1 MLIKEVQLRDYPY
14 KSKRG
19 LAERLAKR
27 YFEKNGYEL
36 FRGYAILRNST
47 NYYLYENVKKKYNRL
62 ENILLGKIGL
72 NLYLLRE
79 QLHKGIPDFFLYR
92 KQDNDCFFAE
102 IKLEHEQIKSHQL
115 NCMELLESFG
125 FKVIVLRIKSKI
137 YRAEI
142 MMNLND
148 KTKVI
153 LVKQNKLRKRY

>member
-19 LAERLAKR
+19 LAERLARR
-27 YFEKNGYEL
+27 YFEKNGYEV
-36 FRGYAILRNST
+36 FRGYAIKKKSE
-47 NYYLYENVKKKYNRL
+47 NYDKYLNVKKKQDRL
-62 ENILLGKIGL
+62 ETILIKKLGLQFYILKQE
-72 NLYLLRE
+72 LRT
-79 QLHKGIPDFFLYR
+79 GIPDFFLYR

-102 IKLEHEQIKSHQL
+102 IKMEHEQLKSHQL
-115 NCMELLESFG
+115 RCISLLESFG
-125 FKVIVLRIKSKI
+125 FKVVVLRIKSKI

-142 MMNLND
+142 LMNLND